1 MKKISYFLLTALLLM
16 GMPACNLLDQTSP
29 NNIDA
34 DLVFTDA
41 SSVENAL
48 LGIYS
53 SMQSRNYY
61 GGNYALLADAIADDI
76 TTGGYDLFSL
86 DELDDINPTSGN
98 ILISATYTDI
108 YRTIANVN
116 YLLDGMKTVASLDPD
131 RAKIIE
137 GEARTI
143 RAMAHFDLLRYFGYH
158 WDVTS
163 ANGIPIVNRKITFE
177 DIVPRASVA
186 DCYTFIIN
194 ELEAALALVDAEARD
209 AAYINSSSVNAL
221 LARVNL
227 YKGDKNKAVT
237 YATAVIND
245 AAYSLLPVGDLAKIY
260 SERHSSESIFELA
273 FDTRNRS
280 AFNSLTYGRPDA
292 ERPELFF
299 MADVALGDF
308 FANRPD
314 DARATLVN
322 FNPDENPGMTPDG
335 RTQKYRGEETKD
347 NPAYIL
353 RLAEMYLIRA
363 ECADATQALIDINTL
378 REARGMTPLAAT
390 DIDTPEKWVTVI
402 LDERRAELNFEG
414 HRYFDLARTGR
425 FVSDLGIDPADA
437 YKAAL
442 PIPIKEINATGI
454 AQNPGY

>member
-1 MKKISYFLLTALLLM
+1 MKKFTYILLAGFLFSAV
-16 GMPACNLLDQTSP
+16 PSCSLLDQTSP
-29 NNIDA
+29 NNIDS

-41 SSVENAL
+41 NSVENAL
-48 LGIYS
+48 LGVYS
-53 SMQSRNYY
+53 SMQSRNYL
-61 GGNYALLADAIADDI
+61 GGHYLMLADGITDDI

-86 DELDDINPTSGN
+86 DEVNDVNPTSGN
-98 ILISATYTDI
+98 IYLSSTYTDI

-116 YLLDGMKTVASLDPD
+116 YLLDGMKTVADLDPD
-131 RAKIIE
+131 RAKIVE

-158 WDVTS
+158 WDITS
-163 ANGIPIVNRKITFE
+163 EFGIPIVNRKITFE
-177 DIVPRASVA
+177 DIVPRATVA
-186 DCYTFIIN
+186 ETYDFITN
-194 ELEAALALVDAEARD
+194 ELEAALSLVDLEARD
-209 AAYINSSSVNAL
+209 AAFVNVSTVHGL
-221 LARVNL
+221 LARVYL
-227 YKGDKNKAVT
+227 YKGDKFNAST
-237 YATAVIND
+237 YATAVIGD
-245 AAYSLLPVGDLAKIY
+245 GAYSLLPAEELGNVYAQ
-260 SERHSSESIFELA
+260 RRTSESIFELA

-280 AFNSLTYGRPDA
+280 AYNSLTYGRPDA

-314 DARATLVN
+314 DVRASLVN
-322 FNPDENPGMTPDG
+322 VAPEDNPGMTPDG

-363 ECADATQALIDINTL
+363 ECSDAALALADLNTL
-378 REARGMTPLAAT
+378 REARGMAALT
-390 DIDTPEKWVTVI
+390 GEELDTPEEQLTVV

-414 HRYFDLARTGR
+414 HRYFDLARTQR
-425 FVSDLGIDPADA
+425 FVSDLGLDASDA
-437 YKAAL
+437 YKACM
-442 PIPIKEINATGI
+442 PIPVKEINATGI